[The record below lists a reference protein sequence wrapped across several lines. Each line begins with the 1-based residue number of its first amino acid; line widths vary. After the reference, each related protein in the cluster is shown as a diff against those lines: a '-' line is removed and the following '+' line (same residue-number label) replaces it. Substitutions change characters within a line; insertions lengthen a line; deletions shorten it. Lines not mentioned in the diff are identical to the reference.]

1 MGRIEPECIARATH
15 NGTKKAIILL
25 SKKTFPQSKTSLF
38 RQQKK
43 ELILIAQ
50 PLKLVVFT

>member
-50 PLKLVVFT
+50 PLKLIVFT

>member
-1 MGRIEPECIARATH
+1 MEQ
-15 NGTKKAIILL
+15 KAIILL